1 MSNIIKINPKKF
13 VVLKEK
19 LNFNLLIFHL
29 FLYIYSINRNS
40 HGDLEN
46 SFS

>member
-1 MSNIIKINPKKF
+1 MSNFIIINPKKF

-19 LNFNLLIFHL
+19 LNFEFFDFSFI
-29 FLYIYSINRNS
+29 LYIYLINRNS